1 VLGDGLH
8 DLIACDGPDGRKA
21 GSYRGAAV
29 DAGFDA
35 AVARQ
40 MQELPA
46 QVRRF
51 FSVLARLV
59 PQCHGRESAFKHRP
73 SKTSRPGMDSKD
85 AQLSEAGGCH
95 ALDGSGAL
103 RAIISL
109 SEDGDIEGA
118 AIWRAIMAP
127 IEEL

>member
-1 VLGDGLH
+1 
-8 DLIACDGPDGRKA
+8 
-21 GSYRGAAV
+21 
-29 DAGFDA
+29 
-35 AVARQ
+35 
-40 MQELPA
+40 
-46 QVRRF
+46 
-51 FSVLARLV
+51 
-59 PQCHGRESAFKHRP
+59 
-73 SKTSRPGMDSKD
+73 MDSKD